1 MTQAFRALAHGTWA
15 VVLALLAASAVSTP
29 AAAQVANINVQAL
42 RRCENELQF
51 RMSRE
56 VGGRSADV
64 TLNRRQAE
72 AKQQGQNT
80 IHLSGV
86 GRYMRDT
93 FDRGRQFSYRCT
105 LNMNSGQVNAQY
117 NWTDTTFD
125 PEFEDPGYPPEW
137 AGQGLSPEGR
147 VWFSGGIIS
156 RSSGKSLDVQNRSTQ
171 DSAAVQQWD
180 YAQAPNQKWDL
191 IDLGRGEFAIV
202 SQGSNKVLDVQ
213 RGSMNDGGH
222 VIQYRWNGGDNQRWR
237 LQRTGNGFFQIV
249 NVGSGKCLDV
259 ENSSQENG
267 GRVQQWSCAGAP
279 NQQWRLQG
287 DNETRR

>member
-1 MTQAFRALAHGTWA
+1 
-15 VVLALLAASAVSTP
+15 
-29 AAAQVANINVQAL
+29 VANINVQAL

-202 SQGSNKVLDVQ
+202 SQGSNKVLDVVGASTQ
-213 RGSMNDGGH
+213 DGAS
-222 VIQYRWNGGDNQRWR
+222 VQQYRWGGGDNQRWR
-237 LQRTGNGFFQIV
+237 VERVGDGAYRIV
-249 NVGSGKCLDV
+249 NVGSGLCLDV
-259 ENSSQENG
+259 QGAKREDGANI
-267 GRVQQWSCAGAP
+267 QQWSCSGGA
-279 NQQWRLQG
+279 NQAWLFRK
-287 DNETRR
+287 